1 MKFTIIIK
9 HSHLQNCY
17 SALKFTSAIIQQNHQ
32 INFIYFINDS
42 AYIANRNI
50 DMPSDEYNLSHQWSE
65 FADKHQLQLIVCT
78 ASALRRGISEDCL
91 ATGFAM
97 GSIGQLV
104 ENCDLA
110 DRVIS
115 L

>member
-17 SALKFTSAIIQQNHQ
+17 SALKFATALIRQKHH

-42 AYIANRNI
+42 TYIANRNI
-50 DMPSDEYNLSHQWSE
+50 DMPSDECNLSQQWSE
-65 FADKHQLQLIVCT
+65 FATAHKLKLTVCA
-78 ASALRRGISEDCL
+78 ASALRRGINEDCL

-104 ENCDLA
+104 ESCDLA
-110 DRVIS
+110 DRVVS